1 MQVAFPARNC
11 QEVTLALNSLLL
23 LPIPDI
29 CCEQEASAAAGNKG
43 SAIASPAA
51 TSLEYGVMLL
61 K

>member
-29 CCEQEASAAAGNKG
+29 GCEQEASAAAGNKS
-43 SAIASPAA
+43 SAIASSAA